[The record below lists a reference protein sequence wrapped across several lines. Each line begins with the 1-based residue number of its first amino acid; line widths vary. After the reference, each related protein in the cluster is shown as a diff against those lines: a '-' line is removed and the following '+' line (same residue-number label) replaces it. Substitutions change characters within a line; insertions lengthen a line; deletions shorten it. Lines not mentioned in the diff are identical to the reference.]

1 MNRPLSIVK
10 LGLER
15 GFIEFK
21 ILIKDPQTLIW
32 MFFILGIFLTVL
44 WFQRGTELNGIS
56 LALLTLPGLLGM
68 QIASS
73 GFSDVA
79 SGLAFD
85 REDGTLFRAK
95 ATPRGM
101 SAYFIARVVIIF
113 LTTLVYLIILLL
125 PSLAIVPGLAQAI
138 SLSDVFTM
146 LWLII
151 LGLLATAPFGAIIG
165 STVKSSG
172 SGWGLTLLPLA
183 LFTAIS
189 GIFYPITALAGWV
202 QAIAQIFPVY
212 WLGLG
217 ARSIFSPESAAALE
231 LTGSWRSAETIV
243 ILLAWSIVGLVIVP
257 RVLRKM
263 ARRIS
268 GSDMQAARE
277 RMLKNGY

>member
-1 MNRPLSIVK
+1 MNHSLNILK

-15 GFIEFK
+15 GWIEFK
-21 ILIKDPQTLIW
+21 ILIRDPQTLIW
-32 MFFILGIFLTVL
+32 MCIIFGIFLTVL
-44 WFQRGTELNGIS
+44 WFQRGTEIDGIS

-79 SGLAFD
+79 SGLAYD

-101 SAYFIARVVIIF
+101 SSYFISRVVIIF
-113 LTTLVYLIILLL
+113 LTTIVYMIVLMI
-125 PSLAIVPGLAQAI
+125 PSLFIVPGLLNTI
-138 SLSDVFTM
+138 SPVDFLTL
-146 LWLII
+146 LWLVA

-165 STVKSSG
+165 AIVKSSG
-172 SGWGLTLLPLA
+172 SGWGLTILPLA
-183 LFTAIS
+183 LLTAIS

-202 QAIAQIFPVY
+202 QAIAQIFPIY

-231 LTGSWRSAETIV
+231 LTGSWRTTETILV
-243 ILLAWSIVGLVIVP
+243 LLAWSIVGLVLVP

-263 ARRIS
+263 ARRTS

>member
-1 MNRPLSIVK
+1 MPHPLSIVK

-15 GFIEFK
+15 GWIEFK

-32 MFFILGIFLTVL
+32 ILIIFGIFFTVL
-44 WFQRGTELNGIS
+44 WFQRGIEIDGVS

-101 SAYFIARVVIIF
+101 GSYFISRVVIIT
-113 LTTLVYLIILLL
+113 LTTIVYMVLLVL
-125 PSLAIVPGLAQAI
+125 PSLLIVPGLTNTI
-138 SLSDVFTM
+138 SQIDILTL
-146 LWLII
+146 LWLVI

-165 STVKSSG
+165 AIVKSSG
-172 SGWGLTLLPLA
+172 SGWGLTILPLA
-183 LFTAIS
+183 LLTAIS
-189 GIFYPITALAGWV
+189 GIFYPITALAGWI

-231 LTGSWRSAETIV
+231 LTGSWRTTET
-243 ILLAWSIVGLVIVP
+243 LLVLLTWSIIGLIIVP

-263 ARRIS
+263 ARHTS

>member
-1 MNRPLSIVK
+1 MPHPLSIVK

-15 GFIEFK
+15 GWIEFK

-32 MFFILGIFLTVL
+32 ILIIFGIFFTVL
-44 WFQRGTELNGIS
+44 WFQRGIEIDGVS

-101 SAYFIARVVIIF
+101 GSYFISRVVIIT
-113 LTTLVYLIILLL
+113 LTTIVYMVLLVL
-125 PSLAIVPGLAQAI
+125 PSLLIVPGLTNTI
-138 SLSDVFTM
+138 SQIDILTL
-146 LWLII
+146 LWLVI

-165 STVKSSG
+165 AIVKSSG
-172 SGWGLTLLPLA
+172 SGWGLTILPLA
-183 LFTAIS
+183 LLTAIS
-189 GIFYPITALAGWV
+189 GIFYPITALAGWI

-231 LTGSWRSAETIV
+231 LTGSWRTTET
-243 ILLAWSIVGLVIVP
+243 LLVLLTWSIIGLIIVP

-263 ARRIS
+263 ERHTS